1 MLDFLRHEGID
12 AQIIKRI
19 EDFRNTY
26 PVSTEMAGRVPAPKY
41 HYYGKDVWEKA
52 LTALISGENL
62 LLVGPKATGK
72 KRSGGESGRG
82 FRPAGMGY
90 LLLPEYRRRL
100 SHRHG
105 HL

>member
-26 PVSTEMAGRVPAPKY
+26 PVSAEMAGRVPAPKY

-52 LTALISGENL
+52 LTALISGEYC
-62 LLVGPKATGK
+62 LVDSLGKLFLTKNKAATGT
-72 KRSGGESGRG
+72 S
-82 FRPAGMGY
+82 
-90 LLLPEYRRRL
+90 
-100 SHRHG
+100 
-105 HL
+105 